1 MYENNSIIRLIDS
14 CVPASIKNNHKQTP
28 EEWVRVR
35 AMVAILAVSILLP
48 LLLLLIYAVLQLVTD
63 NNFSKNIYILIT
75 TEVFVTSQ
83 LIYFQ
88 SYGNLRFTAGAYSVQ
103 YLMAIIATI
112 LFSGGWDSPVTILL
126 LCSPMIAFMTI
137 SYRAALLHILLV
149 LVITMALLVMHLQGF
164 HFVNV
169 SEGANY
175 PYTQMVAWGM
185 TLFLFTLF
193 LFIFEHLIR
202 SR

>member
-1 MYENNSIIRLIDS
+1 MHENNIIIRLIDS

-35 AMVAILAVSILLP
+35 AMVAILAVSVLLP
-48 LLLLLIYAVLQLVTD
+48 LLLLLVYTILQLATV

-83 LIYFQ
+83 LVYFQ

-103 YLMAIIATI
+103 YLLVIVATI
-112 LFSGGWDSPVTILL
+112 LFSGGWSSPVTILL

-149 LVITMALLVMHLQGF
+149 LLITTTLLAMHLQGV
-164 HFVNV
+164 HFMNV
-169 SEGANY
+169 SEVANY

-185 TLFLFTLF
+185 TLLVFTLF